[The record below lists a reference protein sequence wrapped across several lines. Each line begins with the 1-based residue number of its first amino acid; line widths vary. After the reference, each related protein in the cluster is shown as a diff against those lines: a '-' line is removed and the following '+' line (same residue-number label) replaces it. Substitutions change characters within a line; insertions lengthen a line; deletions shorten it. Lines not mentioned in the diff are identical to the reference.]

1 MTITKP
7 LPLSSSPL
15 TVVDRG
21 LGDIS
26 DGGRLDNVSH
36 DKLLDRLIL
45 GHASGAVG
53 ASDSL
58 HVAAALLAS
67 SSVSSL
73 GSLRCQG
80 EKGR

>member
-1 MTITKP
+1 MP
-7 LPLSSSPL
+7 AGQSL

-26 DGGRLDNVSH
+26 DGGSLDDISH
-36 DKLLDRLIL
+36 DELLDRLIL

-73 GSLRCQG
+73 GSLHASA
-80 EKGR
+80 E